1 MRIRPVHNGQG
12 KDHEKTFPCT
22 LFTTIT
28 FPSLYPASFNHFW
41 TLANKQ
47 DLPKPSL
54 SKGRFL
60 SVTRPKLFP
69 PALLLGQFGNTDLVP
84 ALTLQKSMRVL
95 TLTLWR

>member
-1 MRIRPVHNGQG
+1 MKR
-12 KDHEKTFPCT
+12 TFRALYLLPS
-22 LFTTIT
+22 LV
-28 FPSLYPASFNHFW
+28 PSLYPASFNHFW

-84 ALTLQKSMRVL
+84 VLMLQKSMRVL